1 MEEMEWNKITFPS
14 LHPDMT
20 CGGFIPELS
29 GHMGGSSVTQ
39 GDLGTSTIIYI
50 RISKSRLNWL
60 WRSYISSSTG
70 RIALIGMVTFPYI
83 LNCSLVYWHK

>member
-50 RISKSRLNWL
+50 RISKSRLN
-60 WRSYISSSTG
+60 
-70 RIALIGMVTFPYI
+70 
-83 LNCSLVYWHK
+83 